1 MRKQGGDHFGAR
13 EEKSKLFP
21 PLLKSLL
28 LTFLTA
34 PGEGV
39 PRRGFSVANT
49 EISLCQLGLCL
60 AAGNR
65 NVCTIA

>member
-13 EEKSKLFP
+13 EEKSKLFSP
-21 PLLKSLL
+21 SLKGL

-34 PGEGV
+34 PREGV
-39 PRRGFSVANT
+39 PSRGFSVANT

-65 NVCTIA
+65 NVCTIV